1 MEVLESS
8 ITGAFKMILMIVGA
22 LVLLRFLGQ
31 LMNAKR
37 NLEEE
42 RKMNQRQRALE
53 VEAQKKRK
61 YFGKTRVLGKNQKD
75 ENSIEDINFEE
86 VE

>member
-8 ITGAFKMILMIVGA
+8 ITGAFKMILMIVGV

-53 VEAQKKRK
+53 VEAQKKHK

-75 ENSIEDINFEE
+75 DNSIEDINFEE